1 MGRSFSRLNARKAE
15 RQMIIWDCVYSLV
28 ASLRERPKK
37 IFQASSNLRPGLLI
51 SSHGEERREEW
62 MTLRNLGSRK
72 KKNPPFPTCCSKIPA
87 TSSDKPRS
95 LPLFKPF
102 CDFRSASSVSRRRRR
117 GTIFHQ
123 LETAII
129 PRNIVYKQRQKLFS
143 HVKKKC
149 HIA

>member
-72 KKNPPFPTCCSKIPA
+72 KKIHRFPFVV
-87 TSSDKPRS
+87 PR
-95 LPLFKPF
+95 
-102 CDFRSASSVSRRRRR
+102 SRRRA
-117 GTIFHQ
+117 
-123 LETAII
+123 AISRDLCPFSNRFATFVRLPACLAGDEARFFTNLK
-129 PRNIVYKQRQKLFS
+129 PRLYREISYTSRSKNYFFMQRKS
-143 HVKKKC
+143 V
-149 HIA
+149 I

>member
-72 KKNPPFPTCCSKIPA
+72 KKIHRFPLVV
-87 TSSDKPRS
+87 PR
-95 LPLFKPF
+95 
-102 CDFRSASSVSRRRRR
+102 SRRRA
-117 GTIFHQ
+117 
-123 LETAII
+123 AISRDLCPFSNRFATFVRLPACLAGDEARFFTNLK
-129 PRNIVYKQRQKLFS
+129 PRLYREISYTSRSKNYFFMQRKS
-143 HVKKKC
+143 V
-149 HIA
+149 I